1 MRSSKIIIL
10 VILGVKMF
18 KRALSIFSILLLL
31 SFNACHSESKEQQK
45 PEDTYTDISELVE
58 QQSQDSKN
66 TESEP
71 QSFIPKVF
79 IATSVS
85 PAKPGNLVDFTWKQD
100 GKEIKFSDYVRG
112 KIVLLN
118 FWGTWCPPCRREIP
132 DLVEVSHESEGKDFV
147 VVGIT
152 LERDVVNAEQNVK
165 DFATQK
171 GIKYLN
177 IIDKDQSIARAYGG
191 INAVPT
197 TFIIDKKGRIVETL
211 VGARM
216 KQDFID
222 AINRARK

>member
-1 MRSSKIIIL
+1 MLKKTL
-10 VILGVKMF
+10 VILTV
-18 KRALSIFSILLLL
+18 LFSF
-31 SFNACHSESKEQQK
+31 SFVSCKSETKESQLPK
-45 PEDTYTDISELVE
+45 DEYVDVSEL
-58 QQSQDSKN
+58 QQTADQNNNS
-66 TESEP
+66 P
-71 QSFIPKVF
+71 QIKPLVF
-79 IATSVS
+79 VAKSVI
-85 PAKPGNLVDFTWKQD
+85 PAKPGNIVDFVWIQD
-100 GKEIKFSDYVRG
+100 GKEKKFSEFVKG

-132 DLVEVSHESEGKDFV
+132 DLVEVANEGENKDFV

-152 LERDVVNAEQNVK
+152 LERDIENAETNVK
-165 DFATQK
+165 EFAKQK

-197 TFIIDKKGRIVETL
+197 TFIIDKKGKIVETL

>member
-1 MRSSKIIIL
+1 MLKKTL
-10 VILGVKMF
+10 VFLTI
-18 KRALSIFSILLLL
+18 IFSFSIV
-31 SFNACHSESKEQQK
+31 SCKSETKESQLPK
-45 PEDTYTDISELVE
+45 EEYVDVSEL
-58 QQSQDSKN
+58 QQTADQNNNS
-66 TESEP
+66 P
-71 QSFIPKVF
+71 QIKPLVF
-79 IATSVS
+79 VAKSVI
-85 PAKPGNLVDFTWKQD
+85 PAKPGNIVDFVWIQD
-100 GKEIKFSDYVRG
+100 GKEKKFSEFVKG

-132 DLVEVSHESEGKDFV
+132 DLVEVANEGENKDFV

-152 LERDVVNAEQNVK
+152 LERDIENAETNVK
-165 DFATQK
+165 EFAKQK

-197 TFIIDKKGRIVETL
+197 TFIIDKKGKIVETL

>member
-1 MRSSKIIIL
+1 MFTRIIAAFVLMFMVSFISCNSQ
-10 VILGVKMF
+10 VK
-18 KRALSIFSILLLL
+18 
-31 SFNACHSESKEQQK
+31 
-45 PEDTYTDISELVE
+45 
-58 QQSQDSKN
+58 KN
-66 TESEP
+66 PEP
-71 QSFIPKVF
+71 QDEYVDVTELTQNSNSQNEIADKSPKFEPLVF
-79 IATSVS
+79 VPKTIT
-85 PAKPGNLVDFTWKQD
+85 PAKPGNVVDFVWTQN
-100 GKEIKFSDYVRG
+100 GKEIKFSDYVKG

-132 DLVEVSHESEGKDFV
+132 DLIEVHSEGEDKDFI

-152 LERDVVNAEQNVK
+152 LERDIANAETNVK
-165 DFATQK
+165 EFAKQK
-171 GIKYLN
+171 GIRYLN

-197 TFIIDKKGRIVETL
+197 TFVIDKRGKIVETL

>member
-1 MRSSKIIIL
+1 
-10 VILGVKMF
+10 MF
-18 KRALSIFSILLLL
+18 KKGISIFAILL
-31 SFNACHSESKEQQK
+31 FVTFYACHSESKEQPK
-45 PEDTYTDISELVE
+45 AEDTYTDISKLVDKQNQNNE
-58 QQSQDSKN
+58 NTVSDQQSFK
-66 TESEP
+66 P
-71 QSFIPKVF
+71 RVF
-79 IATSVS
+79 VATNVS

-132 DLVEVSHESEGKDFV
+132 DLIEVNQESEGKDFV

-171 GIKYLN
+171 GLKYLN

>member
-1 MRSSKIIIL
+1 MFNRAVLIL
-10 VILGVKMF
+10 IVLF
-18 KRALSIFSILLLL
+18 AF
-31 SFNACHSESKEQQK
+31 SFNSCRSESKENIETKDEFVEVTELSQN
-45 PEDTYTDISELVE
+45 ENLNESTDKSPKFEPLV
-58 QQSQDSKN
+58 
-66 TESEP
+66 
-71 QSFIPKVF
+71 FVPKS
-79 IATSVS
+79 IT
-85 PAKPGNLVDFTWKQD
+85 PAKPGNIVDFVWVQN
-100 GKEIKFSDYVRG
+100 GKEVKFSDYTKG

-132 DLVEVSHESEGKDFV
+132 DLIEVHNEGETKDFV

-152 LERDVVNAEQNVK
+152 LERDVVNAETNVK
-165 DFATQK
+165 DFAKQK

-197 TFIIDKKGRIVETL
+197 TFIINKQGKIVETL

>member
-1 MRSSKIIIL
+1 MFNRAVLIL
-10 VILGVKMF
+10 
-18 KRALSIFSILLLL
+18 ILLFAFT
-31 SFNACHSESKEQQK
+31 FNFCRSESKE
-45 PEDTYTDISELVE
+45 
-58 QQSQDSKN
+58 N
-66 TESEP
+66 TETKDEFVEVTKLSQNENLSETNN
-71 QSFIPKVF
+71 QSPKFEPLVF
-79 IATSVS
+79 LPRSIT
-85 PAKPGNLVDFTWKQD
+85 PAKPGNIVDFVWVQN
-100 GKEIKFSDYVRG
+100 GKEVKFSDYVKG

-132 DLVEVSHESEGKDFV
+132 DLIEVHNEGESRDFL

-152 LERDVVNAEQNVK
+152 LERDIENAETNVK
-165 DFATQK
+165 DFAKQK

-197 TFIIDKKGRIVETL
+197 TFIINKQGKIVETL

>member
-1 MRSSKIIIL
+1 MFTRIFAIITMVFLTSFVSCRSE
-10 VILGVKMF
+10 VKQNPEP
-18 KRALSIFSILLLL
+18 KDEYVDVTELNQNSNSQ
-31 SFNACHSESKEQQK
+31 KE
-45 PEDTYTDISELVE
+45 V
-58 QQSQDSKN
+58 
-66 TESEP
+66 TEN
-71 QSFIPKVF
+71 IPKIEPLVF
-79 IATSVS
+79 VAKSIS
-85 PAKPGNLVDFTWKQD
+85 PAKPGNIVDFVWTQN
-100 GKEIKFSDYVRG
+100 GKEIKFSDYVKG

-132 DLVEVSHESEGKDFV
+132 DLIEVHSEGEGKDFI

-152 LERDVVNAEQNVK
+152 LERDIENAETNVK
-165 DFATQK
+165 EFARQK
-171 GIKYLN
+171 GVKYLN

-197 TFIIDKKGRIVETL
+197 TFIIDKRGKIVETL